1 MAGVWAAGTALVA
14 ACVAQAR
21 TEQRTDPRGARR
33 LRFWSGALGRAL
45 FRFAAVRWRRSPA
58 PETEMRSL
66 ETPA

>member
-1 MAGVWAAGTALVA
+1 VWAAGTALVA

-45 FRFAAVRWRRSPA
+45 FRLAAARWRRPPA